1 MTLYTI
7 ESLQALNRKELQ
19 ALAKSLGFKAN
30 SANQIMIQTI
40 LDQQISSTD
49 NVTDASAAPITQ
61 VVETKNSS
69 NLFTIGAKVEIKV
82 DADVDEWISATIIKV
97 NKKSYRVTES
107 ISGNEITLSFDAVRA
122 LSEIFEPVTT
132 STVKS
137 ARKSSAANTARQS
150 IVSARKLSLRKS
162 ISEAET
168 AVQQTLET
176 YSQPTTQWA
185 VSMETCIEE
194 MVASKANFRKK
205 SKGSDDANKPLFT
218 AIAQLPI
225 ESKKRKSQV

>member
-7 ESLQALNRKELQ
+7 ESLQSLTRKELQ

-30 SANQIMIQTI
+30 TSNQIIIQTI
-40 LDQQISSTD
+40 LDQQITLTID
-49 NVTDASAAPITQ
+49 DVTETTAAPI
-61 VVETKNSS
+61 VEIKESS
-69 NLFTIGAKVEIKV
+69 NLFSIGTKVEVKV
-82 DADVDEWISATIIKV
+82 GDVDEWILATIIKV

-107 ISGNEITLSFDAVRA
+107 ISGNEITLSFTAVRA
-122 LSEIFEPVTT
+122 MSEAFEPVIAA
-132 STVKS
+132 SIVKS
-137 ARKSSAANTARQS
+137 SRKSSVANTARQS

-168 AVQQTLET
+168 AVQQTLES

-185 VSMETCIEE
+185 VSMESCIEE

-225 ESKKRKSQV
+225 ESKKRKSQVQ

>member
-1 MTLYTI
+1 MAFYTI
-7 ESLQALNRKELQ
+7 ESLQALSRKELQ
-19 ALAKSLGFKAN
+19 ALAKFLGFKAN
-30 SANQIMIQTI
+30 SANQIIIQTI
-40 LDQQISSTD
+40 LNHQQIATED
-49 NVTDASAAPITQ
+49 VSAAPIAPA
-61 VVETKNSS
+61 VEIQESS
-69 NLFTIGAKVEIKV
+69 SLFTIGAKVEVKV
-82 DADVDEWISATIIKV
+82 NSDVDEWISAKIIKV
-97 NKKSYRVTES
+97 NKKSYRVAES
-107 ISGNEITLSFDAVRA
+107 IRGTEITLPFDAVRDM
-122 LSEIFEPVTT
+122 SEVLVPIITI

-137 ARKSSAANTARQS
+137 TRKSSITNTARQS

-168 AVQQTLET
+168 VVQQTLE

-194 MVASKANFRKK
+194 MVATKANFRKK